1 MKRQI
6 FQSRGENCWR
16 RGTILLHFFKKTI
29 PPLLEEDDFDEL
41 VSWPLYYTTTQDN
54 FDKLCQLDMVQLHI
68 GFVCYKKGNFSPP
81 QDLRDL
87 NKNERVFIHL

>member
-29 PPLLEEDDFDEL
+29 PPPLLEEDDFDEL
-41 VSWPLYYTTTQDN
+41 VSWPLYYTTTQEDD
-54 FDKLCQLDMVQLHI
+54 FDKLGQLDMVQLVI
-68 GFVCYKKGNFSPP
+68 NLTDQEGRDGN
-81 QDLRDL
+81 
-87 NKNERVFIHL
+87 